1 MLDNDPLWKLRHAL
15 AGLALALLVSV
26 VLAAFLGAFVGDLF
40 GDSYGRRV
48 AIYSAL
54 LLYVVAGAVV
64 LFVKVAQHEKRPLSP
79 GRVLLWTA
87 SLWVWPV
94 LMRRRSSAP
103 GPR

>member
-15 AGLALALLVSV
+15 AGLSLALLVSV
-26 VLAAFLGAFVGDLF
+26 LLAAGLGSFVGDLF

-64 LFVKVAQHEKRPLSP
+64 LFIKVAQHETRPLDA
-79 GRVLLWTA
+79 GRLALWTA
-87 SLWVWPV
+87 SLWTWP
-94 LMRRRSSAP
+94 LLLIGRRQPPAA
-103 GPR
+103 